1 MNSKDQIIESLLAE
15 REIQRVLL
23 RYCRGV
29 DRADEEL
36 IASCFH
42 PDACDDHGNWLAD
55 GRSVASH
62 IVRAI
67 KPGSARAMHFM
78 GNALVE
84 VEGDKAFAESYI
96 LAFRADD
103 REGVPHTRTR
113 AVRFVDRFERRA
125 GEWRISER
133 VVVDEWSRVDRVFES
148 QDGASQFRYG
158 AKDRSDPVYLIR
170 QGPLART
177 ELK

>member
-1 MNSKDQIIESLLAE
+1 MNPKEQLLNSLLAE
-15 REIQRVLL
+15 RDIQRVLL

-55 GRSVASH
+55 GKSVASH
-62 IVRAI
+62 IVRSI
-67 KPGSARAMHFM
+67 QPGSARAMHFM

-84 VEGDKAFAESYI
+84 VEGDTAFAESYI
-96 LAFRADD
+96 LAFRAYD
-103 REGVPHTRTR
+103 REGISHTRTR

-133 VVVDEWSRVDRVFES
+133 VVVDEWNRVDRVVES
-148 QDGASQFRYG
+148 QDDTSHFRYG